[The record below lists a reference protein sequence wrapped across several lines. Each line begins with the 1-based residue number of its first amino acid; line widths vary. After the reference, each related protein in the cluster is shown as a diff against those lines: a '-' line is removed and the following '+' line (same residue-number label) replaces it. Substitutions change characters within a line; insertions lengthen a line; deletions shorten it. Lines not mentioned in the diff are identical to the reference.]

1 MSQPRACRGHT
12 RRSPALAAG
21 FCVLTLLAGCVVD
34 TGSHVVRPQVPWGST
49 LNLVCADQRSMTVQF
64 IPDPPSARVA
74 LEDGESVMLRQAE
87 AANDAKFTDGRTT
100 LYVQGDI
107 AVLEVTGQIVRRAC
121 RLR

>member
-1 MSQPRACRGHT
+1 MSRARVCRGHA
-12 RRSPALAAG
+12 RRSPAFAVALCALA
-21 FCVLTLLAGCVVD
+21 LLAGCVVD
-34 TGSHVVRPQVPWGST
+34 TGSHVTRPQVPWGST

-74 LEDGESVMLRQAE
+74 LEDGQSVMLRQAE
-87 AANDAKFTDGRTT
+87 AANDAKFTDGPTT